1 MTETNGKN
9 DQVIITRDHLY
20 RFRRTLVALGAVFE
34 GGCNGGGL
42 GCERAKLL
50 AASGPL
56 SESTKNESLKRFRNL
71 TGTVDLGK
79 TK

>member
-42 GCERAKLL
+42 GCEQLVNEPNYLL
-50 AASGPL
+50 HL
-56 SESTKNESLKRFRNL
+56 
-71 TGTVDLGK
+71 DLCPK
-79 TK
+79 VPKMSR